1 MSDLLR
7 ILSEWNRWW
16 ETGSVSSE
24 LTGKKRGYTHELT
37 SLMDAR
43 EVKVLTGVRRSGKST
58 LFYQLIEGLLK
69 DKGVPGRQILL
80 VNFEDEALIHFTLEE
95 IYNTYQTHLSPEGQI
110 YLFLDEVQ
118 QKEGWERWI
127 RKKYDLKQAINFFV
141 TGSSASLLSREYATL
156 LTGRNLTTT
165 IYPLSFLE
173 ILNFSGIQVN
183 DINLVSQEMR
193 NRINGLLVEYLREG
207 GFPEI
212 IFQKQNLKRR
222 LLNQYFQ
229 DIVYKDI
236 VNRHGCHPT
245 RIKDLASYL
254 MTNVSNPTSLRALRG
269 VFGYG
274 LNVIGDYIGY
284 LEDAFLIFQVY
295 LFDYSMKKQLV
306 NPRKVYTVD
315 NGLRNAVAFKFS
327 QDEGRLLE
335 NAVFME
341 LRRRKMD
348 IYYWKDKRGREID
361 FLIRKGLKIESAIQV
376 CSDPNDEKTARR
388 EIAALESAMQEY
400 DLKEGLIITMNDTG
414 TLKRE
419 RGAITLVPIHEWLLS

>member
-16 ETGSVSSE
+16 ETGSVSPE
-24 LTGKKRGYTHELT
+24 LTGKKRRYTHELS

-69 DKGVPGRQILL
+69 DKGIPGNQIML
-80 VNFEDEALIHFTLEE
+80 VNFEDEALMHFTLEE
-95 IYNTYQTHLSPEGQI
+95 IYNAYQTHLSPKGKVF
-110 YLFLDEVQ
+110 LFLDEVQ
-118 QKEGWERWI
+118 QKVGWERWI
-127 RKKYDLKQAINFFV
+127 RKKYDLKEAINFLV

-173 ILNFSGIQVN
+173 VLHFSGIQIN
-183 DINLVSQEMR
+183 DIYLVSQEMR
-193 NRINGLLVEYLREG
+193 NRINGVLIEYLQEG
-207 GFPEI
+207 GFPEVV
-212 IFQKQNLKRR
+212 FQKQNLKRR

-236 VNRHGCHPT
+236 VGRHGCHPT

-254 MTNVSNPTSLRALRG
+254 MTNVANPTSLRALRG
-269 VFGYG
+269 AFGYG
-274 LNVIGDYIGY
+274 LNVIGDYLGY

-306 NPRKVYTVD
+306 NPRKIYTVD
-315 NGLRNAVAFKFS
+315 NGIRNAVAFNFS
-327 QDEGRLLE
+327 RDEGRLLE

-341 LRRRKMD
+341 LRRRERD

-361 FLIRKGLKIESAIQV
+361 FLIRKELKIESAIQV
-376 CSDPNDEKTARR
+376 CSDPNDEKTVRR
-388 EIAALESAMQEY
+388 EMSALDSAMKEY
-400 DLKEGLIITMNDTG
+400 DLKEGLIITMNDAG

-419 RGAITLVPIHEWLLS
+419 IGTITLVPLYEWLLG

>member
-1 MSDLLR
+1 MR

-193 NRINGLLVEYLREG
+193 NRINGLLIEYLREG

>member
-16 ETGSVSSE
+16 ETGSVSPE
-24 LTGKKRGYTHELT
+24 LTGKKRRYTHELS

-69 DKGVPGRQILL
+69 DKGIPGNQIML
-80 VNFEDEALIHFTLEE
+80 VNFEDEALMHFTLEE
-95 IYNTYQTHLSPEGQI
+95 IYNAYQTHLSPKGKVF
-110 YLFLDEVQ
+110 LFLDEVQ
-118 QKEGWERWI
+118 QKVGWERWI
-127 RKKYDLKQAINFFV
+127 RKKYDLKEAINFLV

-173 ILNFSGIQVN
+173 VLHFSGIQIN
-183 DINLVSQEMR
+183 DIYLVSQEMR
-193 NRINGLLVEYLREG
+193 NRINGVLIEYLQEG
-207 GFPEI
+207 GFPEVV
-212 IFQKQNLKRR
+212 FQKQNLKRR

-236 VNRHGCHPT
+236 VGRHGCHPT

-254 MTNVSNPTSLRALRG
+254 MTNVANPTSLRALRG
-269 VFGYG
+269 TFGYG
-274 LNVIGDYIGY
+274 LNVIGDYLGY

-306 NPRKVYTVD
+306 NPRKIYTVD
-315 NGLRNAVAFKFS
+315 NGIRNAVAFNFS
-327 QDEGRLLE
+327 RDEGRLLE

-341 LRRRKMD
+341 LRRRERD

-361 FLIRKGLKIESAIQV
+361 FLIRKELKIESAIQV
-376 CSDPNDEKTARR
+376 CSDPNDEKTVRR
-388 EIAALESAMQEY
+388 EMSALDSAMKEY
-400 DLKEGLIITMNDTG
+400 DLKEGLIITMNDAG

-419 RGAITLVPIHEWLLS
+419 IGTITLVPLYEWLLG

>member
-16 ETGSVSSE
+16 ETGSVSAE

-37 SLMDAR
+37 SLIDAR

-69 DKGVPGRQILL
+69 DKGVPGHQILL

-173 ILNFSGIQVN
+173 ILHYLGIQVN

-193 NRINGLLVEYLREG
+193 NRINGLLIEYLREG

-245 RIKDLASYL
+245 RIKDLAGYL

-348 IYYWKDKRGREID
+348 IYYWKDKRGREVD

-419 RGAITLVPIHEWLLS
+419 RGAITLIPIHEWLLS